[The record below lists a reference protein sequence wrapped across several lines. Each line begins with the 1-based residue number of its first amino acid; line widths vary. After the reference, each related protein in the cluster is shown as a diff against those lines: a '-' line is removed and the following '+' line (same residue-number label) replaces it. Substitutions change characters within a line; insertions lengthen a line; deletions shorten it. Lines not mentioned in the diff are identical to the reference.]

1 MPSMNTIS
9 RLGAPAA
16 WAPPR
21 TLPAASPDAFSPGL
35 EPLGLPTRADVLAA
49 ARPQATAMRARGGAN
64 GLPLEWDIR
73 PVGDGSTRLWGQQ
86 NGLGVDAVV
95 REAGGAIEIEGHQ
108 NGRGLYVRLERSA
121 DGSLSVEGR
130 RTGRGLSYRLAWLA
144 DGRLHASGAQDG
156 MSAGFTVASAQG
168 ALVLA
173 GGVGGLPAGMRVEAL
188 ADGRLRC
195 QGGAFGMPLG
205 FDFAADRPLS
215 LEDLG
220 DFLPGLAPAE
230 RAALVF
236 ILATAAPRQ

>member
-1 MPSMNTIS
+1 MNTIS

-168 ALVLA
+168 ALAPMQKGQGRVGQVL
-173 GGVGGLPAGMRVEAL
+173 RQVEQPPE
-188 ADGRLRC
+188 G
-195 QGGAFGMPLG
+195 QGPSSRER
-205 FDFAADRPLS
+205 DLS
-215 LEDLG
+215 
-220 DFLPGLAPAE
+220 
-230 RAALVF
+230 
-236 ILATAAPRQ
+236 PRHSFPSG